1 VEERGGVKV
10 EIFFQP
16 GIVAVPSDAKAADAK
31 AVVARLGEEA
41 GRAIDFFTRTLGAP
55 PPGTTF
61 RIISSVRSGNL
72 AQPGVLVLNEQV
84 FRRETLSSGVI
95 EVLADAIARIWTDGR
110 VKIRGQLARSGQDN
124 RAPAKARSAA
134 FLSDSLPRYLAALY
148 FEDRFGKDAAR
159 DLFTSMRWSYTPVA
173 QSGRDAEL
181 GLQTLLLPNYSPAVF
196 SKGPLVYR
204 LLAETAGREKLIAVI
219 RTLMSS
225 GQTKIITTE
234 DLRSSLTKGSSPE
247 VEKVFQQWVDSII
260 EPDIIIGS
268 PLPASKPGVQGIN
281 LRNLGTGDVTVS
293 VLAVTSSGKNVS
305 TSVTVPSEGLTT
317 AEIQTAE
324 KIVSVE
330 VDPEKFVIQS
340 NYDNDARD
348 ADSKTTRT
356 SAQSQLNSSIAA
368 FNKTQYAEAETM
380 LKQAVRSEPRNA
392 VLRAWLAR
400 TLAAQK
406 KMDEAASEANAAIR
420 IDPPNGA
427 ALAWARVTLGQV
439 AMARNQAAD
448 AARHF
453 RAAVVEAD
461 DTVAQLA
468 AHDGLIQAERA
479 AGGAPQGDESVKAF
493 ITQLDGAIKQ
503 PESDKLFAL
512 VVRANLKRFVQGLTV
527 SRPASWATEI
537 LRVDRIDANR
547 VALDVGLKVKTE
559 GRDQAG
565 TAVFVLTRA
574 GNTWVLE
581 DVPHQLFNVK

>member
-1 VEERGGVKV
+1 
-10 EIFFQP
+10 
-16 GIVAVPSDAKAADAK
+16 
-31 AVVARLGEEA
+31 
-41 GRAIDFFTRTLGAP
+41 
-55 PPGTTF
+55 
-61 RIISSVRSGNL
+61 
-72 AQPGVLVLNEQV
+72 
-84 FRRETLSSGVI
+84 
-95 EVLADAIARIWTDGR
+95 
-110 VKIRGQLARSGQDN
+110 
-124 RAPAKARSAA
+124 
-134 FLSDSLPRYLAALY
+134 
-148 FEDRFGKDAAR
+148 
-159 DLFTSMRWSYTPVA
+159 MRWSYTPVA

-305 TSVTVPSEGLTT
+305 TSVTIPSEGLTT

-348 ADSKTTRT
+348 ADSKTTKT
-356 SAQSQLNSSIAA
+356 SAQSQLNSSITA

-406 KMDEAASEANAAIR
+406 KMDEAASEANAAIK

-448 AARHF
+448 AVRHF

-468 AHDGLIQAERA
+468 AH
-479 AGGAPQGDESVKAF
+479 
-493 ITQLDGAIKQ
+493 
-503 PESDKLFAL
+503 
-512 VVRANLKRFVQGLTV
+512 
-527 SRPASWATEI
+527 
-537 LRVDRIDANR
+537 
-547 VALDVGLKVKTE
+547 E
-559 GRDQAG
+559 G
-565 TAVFVLTRA
+565 
-574 GNTWVLE
+574 
-581 DVPHQLFNVK
+581 